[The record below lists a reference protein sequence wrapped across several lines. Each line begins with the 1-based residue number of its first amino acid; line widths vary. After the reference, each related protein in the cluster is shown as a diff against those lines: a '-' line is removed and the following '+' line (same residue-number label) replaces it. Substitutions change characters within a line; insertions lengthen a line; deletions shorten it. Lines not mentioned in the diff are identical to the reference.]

1 MGFDLVAKTPSHPG
15 TSYLRVDIFQMIF
28 LRSAMLA
35 AGVSEILVNRKFL
48 GNDNYLV
55 TPLQSAVI
63 AEKLKIWLRGR
74 NLAVDLVEQNK
85 RAREVTTPCCV
96 CFRL

>member
-35 AGVSEILVNRKFL
+35 AGVSDE
-48 GNDNYLV
+48 
-55 TPLQSAVI
+55 
-63 AEKLKIWLRGR
+63 
-74 NLAVDLVEQNK
+74 
-85 RAREVTTPCCV
+85 
-96 CFRL
+96 

>member
-1 MGFDLVAKTPSHPG
+1 MGFDLVAKRPSHPG
-15 TSYLRVDIFQMIF
+15 ASYLRVDIFQMIF
-28 LRSAMLA
+28 LRSTMLA

-55 TPLQSAVI
+55 TPLQCAVI
-63 AEKLKIWLRGR
+63 AKKLKIWLKGR
-74 NLAVDLVEQNK
+74 NLVIDLVDQNK